1 MPNLDVIYEQVNRM
15 TIGTTGDHE
24 IHYFLTGTLDQCA
37 VVTLN
42 VRRNGVNIASAVTSR
57 AVQANEAFT
66 LSGNVYVNLKEG
78 DVIEM
83 TVTASRCSRLK
94 LNTGVNSS
102 LTLKMLN

>member
-1 MPNLDVIYEQVNRM
+1 M
-15 TIGTTGDHE
+15 
-24 IHYFLTGTLDQCA
+24 
-37 VVTLN
+37 TLN
-42 VRRNGVNIASAVTSR
+42 VRKNGANIASAVTSR

-66 LSGNVYVNLKEG
+66 LSGNAYVNLKEG
-78 DVIEM
+78 DVIDM